1 MLLVLQVVAVTF
13 VSIAMALALAHALEL
28 PGKMRLS
35 EETYRAVQ
43 QIYYPGFTFGG
54 VGEGLGLVS
63 LLALLF
69 LTTRGTAAFWLT
81 LAAFIA
87 LAAMHGAYWLLT
99 HPVNNFWVKDIQMSK
114 AGSLF
119 FGVHTTDRKDGGQAP
134 DWKALR
140 NRWEYSHVVRAALGL
155 TSQTLLVIA
164 IAL

>member
-1 MLLVLQVVAVTF
+1 MLVLQVVAVTF

-54 VGEGLGLVS
+54 GIGEGLGLVS
-63 LLALLF
+63 LLGLLL
-69 LTTRGTAAFWLT
+69 LTPTGSAAFWFT
-81 LAAFIA
+81 FAAFIA
-87 LAAMHGAYWLLT
+87 LAAMHGTYWLLT
-99 HPVNNFWVKDIQMSK
+99 HPVNKFWVKDIGMSK

-119 FGVHTTDRKDGGQAP
+119 FGGHADRKDGRAP
-134 DWKALR
+134 DWKVLR
-140 NRWEYSHVVRAALGL
+140 NRWEYSHVVRAVLGL
-155 TSQTLLVIA
+155 ASQILLVIA

>member
-1 MLLVLQVVAVTF
+1 MLLVLQVVTITL

-28 PGKMRLS
+28 PGKLRLP

-43 QIYYPGFTFGG
+43 TIYYPGFTFGG
-54 VGEGLGLVS
+54 IGEGLGL
-63 LLALLF
+63 LALLGLLF
-69 LTTRGTAAFWLT
+69 LMPRESAAFWLT

-99 HPVNNFWVKDIQMSK
+99 HPVNKFWVRDIGMGK

-119 FGVHTTDRKDGGQAP
+119 FGVHASGRPGTESDRS
-134 DWKALR
+134 WTALR
-140 NRWEYSHVVRAALGL
+140 NQWEYSHVIRAVLGL
-155 TSQTLLVIA
+155 TSLILLATA